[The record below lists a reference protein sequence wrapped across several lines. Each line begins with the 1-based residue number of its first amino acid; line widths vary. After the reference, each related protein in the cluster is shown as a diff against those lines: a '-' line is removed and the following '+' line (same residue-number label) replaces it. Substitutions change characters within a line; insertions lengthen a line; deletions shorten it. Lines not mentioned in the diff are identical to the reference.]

1 MAVQVGRVR
10 SRNLNMNILKLKD
23 LQLGSLD
30 AKNELIEDTDE
41 VKELFTNS
49 YVLPP
54 NFDLDKF
61 YQKKNYFITGL
72 KGTGKTALLRYI
84 SIKLEEDSN
93 TYSKFILFKS
103 DLRSRDISAG
113 LEKIVDTTTIYET
126 KNISDEKDY
135 QTLWRWFIYSE
146 IVSYQKKK
154 DIDLFVNN
162 QDWKDFSEKA
172 SIVKK
177 TSSLFPK
184 LKNGRLSLSAEAL
197 NTKVSGEIGIESDKV
212 NNISF
217 NDYIIEL
224 DDLFES
230 LIPSSDKLNLFFDE
244 LELNYLQN
252 KQYKKEAN
260 LIKDLIL
267 SIEKFNAICRKNKF
281 PIFIYAAI
289 RSEVLSII
297 SGNELNKS
305 LSDFGNNLSWHGAGN
320 DEKQPLLNVITKRLA
335 YQLNC
340 SLEEVWEELFPP
352 KIQKKD
358 TRKYILHHSWY
369 RPRDVIRFL
378 TLAQKQDGEKK
389 KFEHKMFDAIQYKYS
404 ESSWHELVE
413 ELRAKYTEEE
423 VKGIE
428 RVFYGFKSSFSYE
441 EFKSRL
447 EYIAR
452 EFKDTEEKIPIASDI
467 KKLLEILYRIGLIG
481 NQFYRNKGNR
491 DSYMVQFSFRGN
503 PNVDYDKDFLVHYA
517 VRRYLNLDKSK

>member
-1 MAVQVGRVR
+1 
-10 SRNLNMNILKLKD
+10 MNILKLKD

-184 LKNGRLSLSAEAL
+184 LKNGRLS
-197 NTKVSGEIGIESDKV
+197 
-212 NNISF
+212 
-217 NDYIIEL
+217 
-224 DDLFES
+224 
-230 LIPSSDKLNLFFDE
+230 
-244 LELNYLQN
+244 
-252 KQYKKEAN
+252 
-260 LIKDLIL
+260 
-267 SIEKFNAICRKNKF
+267 
-281 PIFIYAAI
+281 
-289 RSEVLSII
+289 
-297 SGNELNKS
+297 
-305 LSDFGNNLSWHGAGN
+305 
-320 DEKQPLLNVITKRLA
+320 
-335 YQLNC
+335 
-340 SLEEVWEELFPP
+340 
-352 KIQKKD
+352 
-358 TRKYILHHSWY
+358 
-369 RPRDVIRFL
+369 
-378 TLAQKQDGEKK
+378 
-389 KFEHKMFDAIQYKYS
+389 
-404 ESSWHELVE
+404 
-413 ELRAKYTEEE
+413 
-423 VKGIE
+423 
-428 RVFYGFKSSFSYE
+428 
-441 EFKSRL
+441 
-447 EYIAR
+447 
-452 EFKDTEEKIPIASDI
+452 
-467 KKLLEILYRIGLIG
+467 
-481 NQFYRNKGNR
+481 
-491 DSYMVQFSFRGN
+491 
-503 PNVDYDKDFLVHYA
+503 
-517 VRRYLNLDKSK
+517 